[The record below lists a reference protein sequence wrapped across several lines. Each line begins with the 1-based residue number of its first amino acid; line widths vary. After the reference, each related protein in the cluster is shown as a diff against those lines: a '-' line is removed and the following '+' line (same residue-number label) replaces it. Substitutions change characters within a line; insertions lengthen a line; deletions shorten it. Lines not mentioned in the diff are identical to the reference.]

1 MLREFAVAVLA
12 AWPFIPIFL
21 VQIHLW
27 PRFWRRFGALTYV
40 VLILEWV
47 PVALLIV
54 SIQDLLLGTS
64 LELGELYWSSFI
76 FMSAGVLLHIWTGKL
91 LGLRGLMG
99 FREFKAQ
106 NGSQKLIRE
115 GPFSVVRHPTY
126 FAHTLM
132 FLGVFLMTGFL
143 GTGILVLIDLLTVYF
158 VIIPLEEKEL
168 LTRFG
173 EEYRRYME
181 NVPKFL
187 PQVTVNRRK

>member
-1 MLREFAVAVLA
+1 
-12 AWPFIPIFL
+12 
-21 VQIHLW
+21 
-27 PRFWRRFGALTYV
+27 
-40 VLILEWV
+40 
-47 PVALLIV
+47 
-54 SIQDLLLGTS
+54 
-64 LELGELYWSSFI
+64 
-76 FMSAGVLLHIWTGKL
+76 
-91 LGLRGLMG
+91 MG
-99 FREFKAQ
+99 FREFKSQ
-106 NGSQKLIRE
+106 NSSQKLIRE
-115 GPFSVVRHPTY
+115 GPFSIMRHPTY

-143 GTGILVLIDLLTVYF
+143 GTGILVLIDLLTAYF